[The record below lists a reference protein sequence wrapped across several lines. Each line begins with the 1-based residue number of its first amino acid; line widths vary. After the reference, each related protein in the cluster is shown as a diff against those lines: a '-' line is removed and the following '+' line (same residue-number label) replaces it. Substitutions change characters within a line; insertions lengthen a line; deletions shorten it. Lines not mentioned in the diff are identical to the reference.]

1 MQKNYLFEQV
11 FFIGIDPGVNT
22 GYATFKYNIQTDQL
36 HLLFCES
43 KDIIDV
49 IDDLIDWGQM
59 RMKSG
64 TVYLIEDARERKWFG
79 TAESK
84 IYQKIKSR
92 QPINASE
99 LSTYKGMLLGAGSVR
114 RDCAILESLMQK
126 MEYNYQM
133 IAPKNNKTKTT
144 AAQFKAITGWK
155 ERPNEHGRDAAMLV
169 LSNYKQAL
177 KTFETK

>member
-1 MQKNYLFEQV
+1 MKKNYRFEHIY
-11 FFIGIDPGVNT
+11 FIGIDPGVNT
-22 GYATFKYNIQTDQL
+22 GYATFCYHTQTDQL
-36 HLLFCES
+36 DLLLCES
-43 KDIIDV
+43 NDITDV
-49 IDDLIDWGQM
+49 IDYLMDWGQIF
-59 RMKSG
+59 KLQN
-64 TVYLIEDARERKWFG
+64 TLFFIEDARERKWFG

-92 QPINASE
+92 QPITASE

-144 AAQFKAITGWK
+144 AAQFKALTGWK
-155 ERPNEHGRDAAMLV
+155 ERTNEHGRDAAMLV

-177 KTFETK
+177 KTFEAK